1 MVRSQRVEINEEI
14 MVKRILVV
22 LSLFVA
28 ACGSAGDEQ
37 PTEPTSYKDMNFEQR
52 EAFMTN
58 VVVPQMRETFV
69 AFDPKFESLSCVT
82 CHGKGATDGTYA
94 MPTAD
99 ILPLPATEEAFFAK
113 IEQDP
118 EFAKWS
124 QFMLDKV
131 YPQMAE
137 MLDEPLY
144 DPMKQPNG
152 FSCANCHTVQ

>member
-1 MVRSQRVEINEEI
+1 MT
-14 MVKRILVV
+14 KRIVLA

-28 ACGSAGDEQ
+28 ACGSAES
-37 PTEPTSYKDMNFEQR
+37 EPTATPTAYKDMSFEQR
-52 EAFMTN
+52 EAFMAE
-58 VVVPQMRETFV
+58 VVVPKMRDTFV
-69 AFDPKFESLSCVT
+69 AFDPKFENLSCVA
-82 CHGKGATDGTYA
+82 CHGKGATDGTYS

-99 ILPLPATEEAFFAK
+99 ILPLPATEEAFLAK

-137 MLDEPLY
+137 MLDVPLF
-144 DPMKQPNG
+144 DPMKQPDG